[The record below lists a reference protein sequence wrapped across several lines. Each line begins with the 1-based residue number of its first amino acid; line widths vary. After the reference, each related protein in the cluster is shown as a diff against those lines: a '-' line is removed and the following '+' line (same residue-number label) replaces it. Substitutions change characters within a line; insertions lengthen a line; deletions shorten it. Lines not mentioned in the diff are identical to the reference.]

1 MKKAMFLLSV
11 FAMIFSSATFAAW
24 ASWEDF
30 NAYKDAKKTAATA
43 ESSGDTATAV
53 TNYKK
58 AADLAGKSATKD
70 IQSWQLNSAAF
81 VLIKSFKTLVSY
93 DENLEKLTA
102 MKASKEKIDFQKE
115 LAVKYSKNF
124 GLLSD
129 ANGLLE
135 QGKALDGGEE
145 PEKMIQSNIDFIG
158 WVAGFIKDNGG
169 EIAADVS
176 DAKKTTETAN
186 VK

>member
-1 MKKAMFLLSV
+1 
-11 FAMIFSSATFAAW
+11 
-24 ASWEDF
+24 
-30 NAYKDAKKTAATA
+30 
-43 ESSGDTATAV
+43 
-53 TNYKK
+53 
-58 AADLAGKSATKD
+58 
-70 IQSWQLNSAAF
+70 
-81 VLIKSFKTLVSY
+81 
-93 DENLEKLTA
+93 